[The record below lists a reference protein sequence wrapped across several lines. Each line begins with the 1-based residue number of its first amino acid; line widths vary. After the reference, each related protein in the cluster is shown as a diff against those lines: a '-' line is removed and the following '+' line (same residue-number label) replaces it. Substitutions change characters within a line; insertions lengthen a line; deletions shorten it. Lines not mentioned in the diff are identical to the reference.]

1 MKFPPLTGKC
11 INCLGCSRL
20 ENLLFTGVE
29 ECKYAREPIQEIK
42 QILGVQEM
50 IKDDK

>member
-20 ENLLFTGVE
+20 ENPLFTGVE
-29 ECKYAREPIQEIK
+29 ECKYTREPMKEIK
-42 QILGVQEM
+42 QILGIQEK
-50 IKDDK
+50 IENN

>member
-20 ENLLFTGVE
+20 ENPLFTGVE
-29 ECKYAREPIQEIK
+29 ECKYARQQEIK
-42 QILGVQEM
+42 QILGIQEM
-50 IKDDK
+50 IKLDK

>member
-1 MKFPPLTGKC
+1 MKFPQLTGKC

-20 ENLLFTGVE
+20 ENPLFTGVE

-42 QILGVQEM
+42 QILGIQEK
-50 IKDDK
+50 IENN